1 MKCVSTK
8 QTQGDDNEFE
18 HSMCPSKNNY
28 QHMKGIINLF
38 SVGLISVI
46 ILSCSEELVP
56 TPYTYTKVF
65 TGENSKTWKIKFL
78 EETLDGEVLNR
89 FSLSCA
95 ADDKYTFYAK
105 SEHTFEV
112 LTGTLKCD
120 STEPALIR
128 DVWTFTNA
136 SATLTMILP
145 FFSVNST
152 IPLIVRTADDDEM
165 VLEIFLDEENKGSYR
180 IHFEVIDEN

>member
-1 MKCVSTK
+1 MKRIAS
-8 QTQGDDNEFE
+8 
-18 HSMCPSKNNY
+18 
-28 QHMKGIINLF
+28 LF
-38 SVGLISVI
+38 SAFVLLVLA
-46 ILSCSEELVP
+46 LSCSEELVP

-78 EETLDGEVLNR
+78 EETYEGKVIERFPLN
-89 FSLSCA
+89 CA
-95 ADDKYTFYAK
+95 TDDEYTFYAN
-105 SEHTFEV
+105 SEHTFEA
-112 LTGTLKCD
+112 LTGTQKCD
-120 STEPALIR
+120 STEPGLIE

-152 IPLIVRTADDDEM
+152 VPLIVRAADDDEM
-165 VLEIFLDEENKGSYR
+165 ELEIFLDEENTASYR

>member
-1 MKCVSTK
+1 LSMKK
-8 QTQGDDNEFE
+8 
-18 HSMCPSKNNY
+18 
-28 QHMKGIINLF
+28 IINLF
-38 SVGLISVI
+38 SAFVLLVSA
-46 ILSCSEELVP
+46 LSCSEELVP

-65 TGENSKTWKIKFL
+65 TGEKSKTWKIKFL
-78 EETLDGEVLNR
+78 EETFEGKVIDR
-89 FSLSCA
+89 FPLSCA

-105 SEHTFEV
+105 NEHTFEV

-120 STEPALIR
+120 STEPALIK

-145 FFSVNST
+145 FFSVNSA

>member
-1 MKCVSTK
+1 M
-8 QTQGDDNEFE
+8 ER
-18 HSMCPSKNNY
+18 
-28 QHMKGIINLF
+28 IINLF
-38 SVGLISVI
+38 SIGIILVL

-65 TGENSKTWKIKFL
+65 TGEKSKIWKIKFL
-78 EETLDGEVLNR
+78 EETLDGKVVDR

-95 ADDKYTFYAK
+95 ADDKYTFYSK
-105 SEHTFEV
+105 SEHTLEV
-112 LTGTLKCD
+112 LTGTQKCD
-120 STEPALIR
+120 STEPALIK

-145 FFSVNST
+145 FFSVSFT
-152 IPLIVRTADDDEM
+152 TPLIVRTADDDEM

>member
-1 MKCVSTK
+1 M
-8 QTQGDDNEFE
+8 ER
-18 HSMCPSKNNY
+18 
-28 QHMKGIINLF
+28 IINLF
-38 SVGLISVI
+38 SIGIILIL

-65 TGENSKTWKIKFL
+65 TGEKSKTWKIKFL
-78 EETLDGEVLNR
+78 EETFEGKVISR
-89 FSLSCA
+89 FSVSCA

-105 SEHTFEV
+105 SEHTLEV

-120 STEPALIR
+120 STEPALIK

-152 IPLIVRTADDDEM
+152 VPLIVRAADDDEM
-165 VLEIFLDEENKGSYR
+165 VLEIFLDEENKESYR